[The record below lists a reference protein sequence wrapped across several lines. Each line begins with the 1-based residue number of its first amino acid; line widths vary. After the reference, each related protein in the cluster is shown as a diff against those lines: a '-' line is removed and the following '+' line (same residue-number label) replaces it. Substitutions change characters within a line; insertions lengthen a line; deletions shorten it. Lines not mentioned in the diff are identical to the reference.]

1 MKKFNEFVN
10 ERLKSMFSFN
20 NKVINL
26 LKSLVGD
33 VSFKSLISS
42 HIECIIETKYGKLN
56 IILDN
61 DKSEVY
67 SIFMRFEEGWDTQ
80 LIKDIDDRSL
90 NKYSGK
96 WNIHTW
102 SEEEALGEFEKRIT
116 MVI

>member
-1 MKKFNEFVN
+1 MKKFNDFVN
-10 ERLKSMFSFN
+10 ERLKSMISFN
-20 NKVINL
+20 KKVEKI
-26 LKSLVGD
+26 LKSLVDD

-56 IILDN
+56 ISLHD

-67 SIFMRFEEGWDTQ
+67 SIFMRFDNPE
-80 LIKDIDDRSL
+80 LIKDIDDRSM